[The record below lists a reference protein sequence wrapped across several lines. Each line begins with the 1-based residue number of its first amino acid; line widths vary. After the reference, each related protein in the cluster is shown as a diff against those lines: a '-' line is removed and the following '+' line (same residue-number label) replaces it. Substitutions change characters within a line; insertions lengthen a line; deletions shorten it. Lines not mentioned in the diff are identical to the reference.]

1 MATKLSKKLLVVALL
16 GVMGLTACDD
26 DISSYPKDGEILPA
40 SQGQKIYNNELS
52 EIYEGIRDGSLAS
65 DVLDKLLYE
74 YANTIFGRYTTV
86 AEGAPSYST
95 NDAEDADTLKAVVE
109 SGDQAKM
116 EEYVGSHKAFWPGA
130 TIPEDPT
137 EKAAQLPT
145 AVAKLKAIYKTVED
159 RIAEALYSKI
169 SGGGY
174 SEHNIFSER
183 KFLASLLFDGKKVA
197 DFRTNEV
204 KENKVDE
211 GDVMLYEDILYPEVE
226 GKDVFTKETGSTVK
240 ANKYILHKE
249 YYYSPT
255 NTYAIASNIESIY
268 RDLLTE
274 QYITDESYTTLGRSY
289 ARKVNVLALTV
300 DSDNKSD
307 VPALVN
313 YLVDNVIAS
322 KDGDLKL
329 TIADGDR
336 HGEKAVTDL
345 YTNVGKI
352 MRGLPE
358 YFNAA
363 YDRTTAT
370 AKDKQDN
377 FPTAVIDDLN
387 HDYGLFGS
395 YKDLTDNTKNAYLTS
410 TAYGSMMKDFLKIKD
425 DLVATD
431 SSIES
436 SFTGSGAYTVAQGK
450 IYKEREI
457 ALKSYTT
464 TGWHIKN
471 GGLSS
476 LPETI
481 RNRLFNLSV
490 ASALDSDGLIDRNAD
505 DYYGYDQEIINNK
518 YVAKVNGAYW
528 LKAETVEEKGSNR
541 DLYFY
546 DSSSS
551 TYYFVQILEAVNPAK
566 LSADGSSRYAAIY
579 NDNELQE
586 DIARE
591 VCEQV
596 AKISSY
602 SGLAKD
608 HWLKEMALEY
618 HDTKI
623 YDYFKSNYPDL
634 FD

>member
-1 MATKLSKKLLVVALL
+1 MATKLSKKLLLVALL

-26 DISSYPKDGEILPA
+26 DISSYPKDGDILPP
-40 SQGQKIYNNELS
+40 SQGQTIYHNELS
-52 EIYEGIRDGSLAS
+52 DIYESIRDGSLAS

-74 YANTIFGRYTTV
+74 YANTIFGRYATV
-86 AEGAPSYST
+86 AQGAPSYST
-95 NDAEDADTLKAVVE
+95 NDAEDAVTLKGVVE
-109 SGDQAKM
+109 GGVQADM
-116 EEYVGSHKAFWPGA
+116 EAYVKNHKAFWPGA
-130 TIPEDPT
+130 TIPENPS
-137 EKAAQLPT
+137 AAQLKT
-145 AVAKLKAIYKTVED
+145 AVAKLKAVYQSVED
-159 RIAEALYSKI
+159 RIAEALYAKI
-169 SGGGY
+169 SGGSY
-174 SEHNIFSER
+174 SEHDIFSER
-183 KFLASLLFDGKKVA
+183 KFLASLLFDGEKVA
-197 DFRTNEV
+197 DFRADDV
-204 KENKVDE
+204 KDK
-211 GDVMLYEDILYPEVE
+211 LYEDILYPEIE
-226 GKDVFTKETGSTVK
+226 GKDVFTKETGSTVEK
-240 ANKYILHKE
+240 NKFILHKQ
-249 YYYSPT
+249 YYYSDT
-255 NTYAIASNIESIY
+255 NTYALESNIESIY
-268 RDLLTE
+268 RDLLIE

-322 KDGDLKL
+322 KDGDLRL
-329 TIADGDR
+329 TIADDDR
-336 HGEKAVTDL
+336 HGEQAVTEL
-345 YTNVGKI
+345 YTNVAKI
-352 MRGLPE
+352 MKGLPE
-358 YFNAA
+358 YFNGA
-363 YDRTTAT
+363 YDPATAT
-370 AKDKQDN
+370 AQEKKEN
-377 FPTAVIDDLN
+377 FPTAVISDLYKN
-387 HDYGLFGS
+387 YGLYGKIADLVDDT
-395 YKDLTDNTKNAYLTS
+395 KDAYLTS

-425 DLVATD
+425 DLVTTD

-450 IYKEREI
+450 VYKEREI

-490 ASALDSDGLIDRNAD
+490 ASALDANTLTDRTSDDWN
-505 DYYGYDQEIINNK
+505 YDTEMTNNK
-518 YVAKVNGAYW
+518 YVAKVNGAYF
-528 LKAETVEEKGSNR
+528 LKAETVEDKDSNR

-551 TYYFVQILEAVNPAK
+551 TYYFVQVIEAVNPAK

-579 NDNELQE
+579 KDGEDFNDELQE
-586 DIARE
+586 GIARE

-623 YDYFKSNYPDL
+623 YDYFKTNYPDL